1 MNKLKIGFKKKMRMK
16 KFQELER
23 DLEFLV
29 EKLLQSTFFGEYKN
43 KMVQYSKDFI
53 TDYLN

>member
-1 MNKLKIGFKKKMRMK
+1 MK